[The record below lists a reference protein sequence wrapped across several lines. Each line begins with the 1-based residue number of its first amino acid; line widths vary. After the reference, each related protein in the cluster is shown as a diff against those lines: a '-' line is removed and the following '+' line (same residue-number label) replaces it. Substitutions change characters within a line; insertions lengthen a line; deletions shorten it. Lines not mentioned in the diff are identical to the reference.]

1 MPSESRN
8 PFFPLA
14 VAGLLSG
21 ALGQTNWFLLY
32 AGLLFGFSV
41 VIGMKRPVRM
51 MRWILVLAAGTPV
64 AHLGFILAGWAKGS
78 EPWVVDILLR
88 TGGALIAILPGL
100 GAGLLYRRLSPRMR
114 KAAA

>member
-1 MPSESRN
+1 MPSETRN

-21 ALGQTNWFLLY
+21 ALGQTNWFVLY

-41 VIGMKRPVRM
+41 VIGMRRPARM

-64 AHLGFILAGWAKGS
+64 AHLGCLLAGWTKGS
-78 EPWVVDILLR
+78 EPWAVDLLLR
-88 TGGALIAILPGL
+88 TGAALIAILPGL

-114 KAAA
+114 RAAA